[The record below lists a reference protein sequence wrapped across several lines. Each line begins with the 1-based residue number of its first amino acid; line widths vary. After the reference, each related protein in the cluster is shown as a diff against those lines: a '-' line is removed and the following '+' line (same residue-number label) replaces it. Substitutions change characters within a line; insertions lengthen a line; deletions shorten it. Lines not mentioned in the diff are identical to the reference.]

1 MTGEQTYIVRLL
13 RMLEELLVQCSHRGE
28 GERIGKIAE
37 KISHADNLTLALRR
51 LYTVE
56 GLDQF
61 TLKLMYR
68 ADRVRE
74 SLHPI
79 PDKRILDYQ
88 VQDLYTVLFVSR
100 RKQFVEESVDGREGL
115 IAEDLP
121 SALRRFHGEMEK
133 MKKGAFEGG
142 TFKGVE
148 ASLLKSVESEVEKLL
163 QIATKENNHD
173 VARFS
178 SACLHFI
185 RFVVDRG
192 IFQDIR
198 VVNFLDNANLTL
210 QTVLETV
217 GGDDY
222 DSLQQTIHLLENPS
236 TLLE

>member
-1 MTGEQTYIVRLL
+1 MTGEQSYIVRLL

-37 KISHADNLTLALRR
+37 KISRADNLTLALRR
-51 LYTVE
+51 LYRVE

-61 TLKLMYR
+61 ALKLMYR
-68 ADRVRE
+68 ADRVRD
-74 SLHPI
+74 SLHSI
-79 PDKRILDYQ
+79 PEERILDYQ
-88 VQDLYTVLFVSR
+88 VQDLYTVLFTSR
-100 RKQFVEESVDGREGL
+100 RKQFVEDTIDRREVPL
-115 IAEDLP
+115 VEDLP
-121 SALRRFHGEMEK
+121 AALRRFHGAMEK

-142 TFKGVE
+142 VFKGVE
-148 ASLLKSVESEVEKLL
+148 VSLLESVESEVEKLL

-178 SACLHFI
+178 SACLHFV
-185 RFVVDRG
+185 RFVVDGG

-210 QTVLETV
+210 QTVVETV